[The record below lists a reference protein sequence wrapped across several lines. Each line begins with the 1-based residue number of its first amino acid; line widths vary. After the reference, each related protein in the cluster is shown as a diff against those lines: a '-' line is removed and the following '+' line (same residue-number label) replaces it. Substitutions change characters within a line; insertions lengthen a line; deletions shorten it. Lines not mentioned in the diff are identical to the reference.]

1 MLISQLQRRFGTTLP
16 VFIVA
21 EVLAL
26 FLPYTVISSPWASL
40 MNSPCSNGLLLFM
53 ILHTTLE
60 VPISRSMTSTSS
72 LPWHRDF
79 QRNMNLL
86 LSPLMQPLLIKS
98 MLNLS
103 SPIFS
108 MKNSA
113 KPLIKK
119 LPACLLFK
127 WLLAGA
133 PGLPETL
140 ASQDAKQDPFQVT
153 TVHPVTFIVTTVV
166 EKVNCPVIAP
176 LQSKRVVR
184 PT

>member
-1 MLISQLQRRFGTTLP
+1 MPISQLKRRFGTTLS

-26 FLPYTVISSPWASL
+26 FLPCTVISSL
-40 MNSPCSNGLLLFM
+40 MNSSCSNGLLLFM
-53 ILHTTLE
+53 ILHTTLK

-72 LPWHRDF
+72 FPWHKDF

-86 LSPLMQPLLIKS
+86 LSPLMQPLSIKS

-103 SPIFS
+103 LPIFS
-108 MKNSA
+108 T
-113 KPLIKK
+113 
-119 LPACLLFK
+119 
-127 WLLAGA
+127 
-133 PGLPETL
+133 ETL
-140 ASQDAKQDPFQVT
+140 ALQDAKQDPFQVT
-153 TVHPVTFIVTTVV
+153 TAHPVTFIVTTVV
-166 EKVNCPVIAP
+166 EKVTCPVIAP

>member
-1 MLISQLQRRFGTTLP
+1 MPISQLQRRFGTTLS

-26 FLPYTVISSPWASL
+26 FLPCTVISSPWASL
-40 MNSPCSNGLLLFM
+40 MNSSCSNRLLLFM
-53 ILHTTLE
+53 ILHTTLK

-72 LPWHRDF
+72 FPWHKDF

-86 LSPLMQPLLIKS
+86 LSPLMQPLSIKS

-103 SPIFS
+103 LPIFS
-108 MKNSA
+108 T
-113 KPLIKK
+113 
-119 LPACLLFK
+119 
-127 WLLAGA
+127 
-133 PGLPETL
+133 ETL
-140 ASQDAKQDPFQVT
+140 ALQDAKQDPFQVT
-153 TVHPVTFIVTTVV
+153 TAHPVTFIVTTVV
-166 EKVNCPVIAP
+166 EKVTCPVIAP